1 MDSLPPKHNSL
12 CVLYIRLLLCCK
24 FSLIPFEN
32 EEEPLSF
39 LFYNSKEQCGEASSR
54 AFVVCLKQR
63 KKNQKSKSKIKPK
76 AGGEGTE
83 GGGF

>member
-12 CVLYIRLLLCCK
+12 CVLYIRLHLCCK

-39 LFYNSKEQCGEASSR
+39 LFYNSKEKYGEASSR
-54 AFVVCLKQR
+54 AVVVCLKQR
-63 KKNQKSKSKIKPK
+63 KKIKIKKIKPK
-76 AGGEGTE
+76 GGGEGTE